1 MKTAIVLG
9 ATGLIGKHLTEKLL
23 SDEDYSKVK
32 TFTRRRIEIDHPKL
46 EQHIVNFDRI
56 DEWKN
61 NIRGEVLFSAMGT
74 TIKKADGR
82 AAQYKIDYTYQYEFA
97 EAAAENGVGKY
108 CLVSSAGANP
118 RSKNFYLR
126 IKGELENK
134 ISELAFGNISIFR
147 PSLLLGKRDEKR
159 FAEELGAMFLEPVT
173 RFIPLL
179 RKYRPVKAETVAKYM
194 IDIASREYNTKVIIY
209 SSAQIQTAFNS

>member
-9 ATGLIGKHLTEKLL
+9 ATGLIGKHLTENLL
-23 SDEDYSKVK
+23 SETGYSLVK

-46 EQHIVNFDRI
+46 EQHTVNFDRI

-61 NIRGEVLFSAMGT
+61 LIKGDVLFSAMGT
-74 TIKKADGR
+74 TIKKAGSR

-118 RSKNFYLR
+118 GSKNFYLR

-134 ISELAFGNISIFR
+134 ISELSFGNISIFR
-147 PSLLLGKRDEKR
+147 PSLLIGKRDEKR
-159 FAEELGAMFLEPVT
+159 FAEELGAVFMEPVT
-173 RFIPLL
+173 KFIPFL
-179 RKYRPVKAETVAKYM
+179 RKYRPVKAETVAKFM
-194 IDIASREYNTKVIIY
+194 VRTASRESNTKVTVY